1 MENTRLVAILGSLA
15 IVLTATPANAGFD
28 EVCVEQAYGVPGPQP
43 KTPEWWN
50 PALTENQRETRWTG
64 STSIYDDGTAVPELG
79 SSRMIW
85 DKPSQKLFFQFDI
98 DGDPSID
105 DEEDIVMLTV
115 SDPTGT
121 EPDLYIQFQPVYD
134 CFPVSNCGGLGT
146 SLSTSRIEYSQATV
160 TTSVSWSPLS
170 TTNPSTD
177 WTVVDPWVEV
187 ESYTSGGNNVYHWT
201 LKFALEIPVDAGTG
215 EAWPDL
221 RVYGNSVMY
230 MPGITSGTAIEFP
243 LLCEDPSTTSDDCIV
258 YSPGNDP
265 LPAGIPDESLPV
277 WSHVTTGSLALC
289 DGVEI
294 IRQLVG
300 SDYNPTVGV
309 VPGTSVSYELP
320 GSQIPKFSG
329 ALLRAGFHND
339 TASSLLGGDIAAEFR
354 IANWGLQWSTWP
366 NATWSLIDS
375 AALVGTVTSGDY
387 GGGFGQGGIETNTP
401 WVPSTSGLPLINDH
415 QCMHV
420 KLDAPGGGVEFKRDS
435 VYRNMNLVNASVFRR
450 PVDIDMT
457 DREPVEGEHNEIL
470 LLHTSRNMPSVA
482 QCDESGQTLR
492 GCANGG
498 PLVLATGDEEPKP
511 KPKGEIQPIEL
522 PQGGAMEMHEEP
534 GSGFADPSAGGGVP
548 AMDAEPILGGAKE
561 KGATFAQLPTS
572 LTYAFE
578 DTGGTINLPGAP
590 QTPVYKLFS
599 AYGYY
604 VQHDGLPSQGW
615 EHYITAPG
623 AEAIEES
630 PGLYRLPIDVNKV
643 ATASETFRVIDGIH
657 QECLAG
663 LPSLDEFMPLEEEQA
678 LVAQLMADG
687 LSGDLKNHRVT
698 DDDFACAPPP
708 WREPCELDS
717 CKPHSPIS
725 YIEHSAYTGQW
736 SEGVLAKLYPDG
748 LVQALAAAADED
760 DVELD
765 DEELADL
772 PHGMQDACCAQASV
786 DPEAGRRGALKLSAM
801 MAMLLLLRRGRRR
814 RRRRDQ

>member
-1 MENTRLVAILGSLA
+1 MEKTRLVSILGSLA
-15 IVLTATPANAGFD
+15 IVLTATPAQAGFD
-28 EVCVEQAYGVPGPQP
+28 EVCVEQAYGVPGPQA

-50 PALTENQRETRWTG
+50 PALSDNQRETRWTG
-64 STSIYDDGTAVPELG
+64 STSIYEDGTAVPELG

-85 DKPSQKLFFQFDI
+85 DKNSQKLFFQFDI
-98 DGDPSID
+98 DGDPTLD

-134 CFPVSNCGGLGT
+134 CFPVSNCGGQGT

-160 TTSVSWSPLS
+160 STSVSWSPLS

-177 WTVVDPWVEV
+177 WTVHDPWVEV

-230 MPGITSGTAIEFP
+230 MQGWTSGTAVEFP
-243 LLCEDPSTTSDDCIV
+243 LLCDDPSTTSDECIV

-265 LPAGIPDESLPV
+265 LPAGIPDEQLPV

-289 DGVEI
+289 DGVEL
-294 IRQLVG
+294 IRPLVG
-300 SDYNPTVGV
+300 SDYNPTVSV

-320 GSQIPKFSG
+320 GYQIPSISG
-329 ALLRAGFHND
+329 ARLRAGFHND
-339 TASSLLGGDIAAEFR
+339 TSSSLGAGDIAAEFR
-354 IANWGLQWSTWP
+354 IANWGLQYSTWQ
-366 NATWSLIDS
+366 NATWSLIDTAS
-375 AALVGTVTSGDY
+375 LVGTVSSLGY
-387 GGGFGQGGIETNTP
+387 GGGFGQGEIETSTP
-401 WVPSTSGLPLINDH
+401 WVPSTSGLPLVNDH

-435 VYRNMNLVNASVFRR
+435 VFRNMDLVNASVFRR

-457 DREPVEGEHNEIL
+457 DREPVEGEQNEIL
-470 LLHTSRNMPSVA
+470 LLHTSRNMPSVQ

-492 GCANGG
+492 GCADGG
-498 PLVLATGDEEPKP
+498 PLVLATGDGGPKV
-511 KPKGEIQPIEL
+511 KPGEIQPVEL
-522 PQGGAMEMHEEP
+522 PHGGAMEMNEEP
-534 GSGFADPSAGGGVP
+534 GSGFADPSAGGGTAKGVG
-548 AMDAEPILGGAKE
+548 PILEGATKGAKLE
-561 KGATFAQLPTS
+561 DLPTS

-578 DTGGTINLPGAP
+578 NTGGFINLPGAP
-590 QTPVYKLFS
+590 ETPVYKPFS

-604 VQHDGLPSQGW
+604 VQHSGPPSLGW

-623 AEAIEES
+623 AEAIEEA
-630 PGLYRLPIDVNKV
+630 PGLYRLPIGVNKV
-643 ATASETFRVIDGIH
+643 ATASETFRVVDGIH
-657 QECLAG
+657 EECPAG
-663 LPSLDEFMPLEEEQA
+663 LPSPDEFMSFEEEQA
-678 LVAQLMADG
+678 KVAELMADG
-687 LSGDLKNHRVT
+687 LSGDLKNNRVT
-698 DDDFACAPPP
+698 EGDFACDPPP
-708 WREPCELDS
+708 WREECELDG
-717 CKPHSPIS
+717 CKPHSPIA
-725 YIEHSAYTGQW
+725 YIEHSAYVGHW
-736 SEGVLAKLYPDG
+736 SEAALAKLYPDG
-748 LVQALAAAADED
+748 LVQAAGTAADDED
-760 DVELD
+760 LELD

-772 PHGMQDACCAQASV
+772 PNGMQDACCAQASV